1 MEKLDNFLL
10 DNNISLKA
18 KGMYW
23 VIWGIQNISQEK
35 VSVATISACVSD
47 GQTSIRNSIQEL
59 IDKGHLERYPIRTKN
74 LISGYEYKLK

>member
-35 VSVATISACVSD
+35 VSSNYICLCFRRS
-47 GQTSIRNSIQEL
+47 NF
-59 IDKGHLERYPIRTKN
+59 Y
-74 LISGYEYKLK
+74 